1 MNIRKQKIQEALG
14 VPENIEIV
22 SKKITDHLYSQVKDQ
37 GDTEIDPNKNYDYVV
52 KGPMNISDFK
62 IDKVIITLA
71 LFVTNE
77 VNDITFY
84 GMSYGYDSSLDPNTY
99 NIITKKSNVIPLTVR
114 MVLPKETGNKF
125 SDLYRFLVE
134 NRLEIQSSFSHELQH
149 GYEGAKKPSESSKE
163 RAKYEGY
170 TKTNF
175 RLPPI
180 NLFLHNLYY
189 TTAVENVVR
198 PSEVHSIMKT
208 AGVEKDKFVDFI
220 TSQEV
225 YKKFKSIS
233 NLTFDDLIED
243 MRNHIP
249 RINEILNEVG
259 EGGLYNNDEDKIKRV
274 LELLYIN
281 LGNHIIKGYH
291 ELLTENF
298 MENLFGFSGDKKEL
312 FENFIKTVTK
322 YKSDPIKFY
331 EYEIDR
337 MRKISTKMIKKISKV
352 FGLIDDKNKSIK
364 DWDLHTKINKRTQIE
379 SEFKY

>member
-1 MNIRKQKIQEALG
+1 
-14 VPENIEIV
+14 
-22 SKKITDHLYSQVKDQ
+22 
-37 GDTEIDPNKNYDYVV
+37 
-52 KGPMNISDFK
+52 
-62 IDKVIITLA
+62 
-71 LFVTNE
+71 
-77 VNDITFY
+77 
-84 GMSYGYDSSLDPNTY
+84 
-99 NIITKKSNVIPLTVR
+99 
-114 MVLPKETGNKF
+114 
-125 SDLYRFLVE
+125 
-134 NRLEIQSSFSHELQH
+134 
-149 GYEGAKKPSESSKE
+149 
-163 RAKYEGY
+163 
-170 TKTNF
+170 
-175 RLPPI
+175 
-180 NLFLHNLYY
+180 
-189 TTAVENVVR
+189 
-198 PSEVHSIMKT
+198 MKT

-243 MRNHIP
+243 MRNHMP

-259 EGGLYNNDEDKIKRV
+259 EGGLYDNDEDKIKRV